1 MVIYIFP
8 HVYYCSSVWHFCVA
22 RDADKLEAL
31 NKRIPYSS
39 TGSLR
44 LLGPVSNPYI
54 DIQHS
59 SYVKSQLYFFVWLA
73 RSEFPD
79 IVVLQFVFRSF
90 SCLKYVFTPILLLWY
105 LWQLHLSV
113 NLKQFSLFWY
123 GFSNS
128 IPIFFIRLK
137 SDFILIRSLWNLH
150 HWLIWIW
157 IYRLPNSNTLFH
169 LGGGLLYETD
179 GDARRKFWI

>member
-1 MVIYIFP
+1 M
-8 HVYYCSSVWHFCVA
+8 A

-44 LLGPVSNPYI
+44 LLGPFSNPYI

-113 NLKQFSLFWY
+113 NLKQFSLFRY

-150 HWLIWIW
+150 HWLTWIW